1 MASPVGADR
10 SRVLDWSVVG
20 LSDGQIAERA
30 GVEPA
35 YVQRLEEAGVLVRT
49 PDGTFVEGDAR
60 RARLCRGLE
69 HAGLPLEEIA
79 EAVDRGGLSFA
90 FLDRPVYDRF
100 SGLTGRS
107 FREVSQR
114 EQIPLE
120 LLLVVR
126 DAIGFAQADPDDP
139 MREDELQLVPLIRLQ
154 LSRGVDPAAIEGWLR
169 VYGDALRRI
178 TETEANVWYT
188 QITLPQ
194 LAAGMNEAQMQELTA
209 QWGDEFDPLMDRAVL
224 AIYHA
229 HQEHTWTEVLVEVVE
244 SALERAGLR
253 AKMKITPAICFVDIT
268 GFTDLTEQRG
278 DEAAA
283 DLASVMAP
291 LVRRTTERHGGKVVK
306 YLGDGVMLYF
316 GHVDDAVSAMLET
329 VAAVADAGLPPAH
342 AGIDA
347 GPVVF
352 QGGDYFGRTVNLA
365 SRIMERAQ
373 PGQVLVSD
381 AVAASVDRERFALAP
396 IGPVALKGV
405 ARPVHLHAVEWR
417 P

>member
-1 MASPVGADR
+1 MGISPEQV
-10 SRVLDWSVVG
+10 
-20 LSDGQIAERA
+20 AERA

-35 YVQRLEEAGVLVRT
+35 YVGRLRGVGLLA
-49 PDGTFVEGDAR
+49 PDTDGAFSDGDAR
-60 RARLCRGLE
+60 RARLYRGLE
-69 HAGLPLEEIA
+69 RAGLPLEEVA

-100 SGLTGRS
+100 AGLSADS
-107 FREVSQR
+107 FRQVSER
-114 EQIPLE
+114 EEIPLE

-126 DAIGFAQADPDDP
+126 DAMGFAQADPDDP
-139 MREDELQLVPLIRLQ
+139 MREDELQLVPLISLQ
-154 LSRGVDPAAIEGWLR
+154 LARGVDPAGIEGWLR
-169 VYGDALRRI
+169 VYGDALRRVS
-178 TETEANVWYT
+178 ETEANLWYT

-194 LAAGMNEAQMQELTA
+194 LAAGLNEAQMQELTA
-209 QWGDEFDPLMDRAVL
+209 EWGDEFAPLMDRGVL

-253 AKMKITPAICFVDIT
+253 AKMRITPAISFVDLS

-278 DEAAA
+278 DEVAA
-283 DLASVMAP
+283 DIASRMAP
-291 LVRRTTERHGGKVVK
+291 LVTRTAERHDGKVVK

-316 GHVDDAVSAMLET
+316 GRAEDAVPSTLEIVES
-329 VAAVADAGLPPAH
+329 VAGAGLPPAH
-342 AGIDA
+342 AGVNM

-365 SRIMERAQ
+365 ARIGERAQ

-381 AVAASVDRERFALAP
+381 EVASSIDRDRFALAS
-396 IGPVALKGV
+396 IGPVELKGV
-405 ARPVHLHAVEWR
+405 AQPVLLHDVRRRSE